1 MPDRRT
7 GRRGDGRL
15 RGLYAAVRRIVGM
28 PDYDAYVAHLL
39 ACHPGATVPSERE
52 YFDQY
57 LKARYENGP
66 TRCC

>member
-1 MPDRRT
+1 MSDEWT
-7 GRRGDGRL
+7 GGTVAERL
-15 RGLYAAVRRIVGM
+15 AAWRAAVRRIVGM
-28 PDYDAYVAHLL
+28 PDYGAYVAHHR
-39 ACHPGATVPSERE
+39 ACHPGAPVPSERE